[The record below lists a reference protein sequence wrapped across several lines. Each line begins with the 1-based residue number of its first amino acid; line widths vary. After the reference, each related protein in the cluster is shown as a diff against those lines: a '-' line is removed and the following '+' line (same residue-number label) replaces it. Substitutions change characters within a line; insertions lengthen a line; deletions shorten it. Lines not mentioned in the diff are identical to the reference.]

1 MWFIFALITTLCWGA
16 ADVFYKSGADE
27 NDSCSHLKTSV
38 VVGLI
43 MGAHAIFTLIAKHV
57 SYNPINMLIY
67 LPVSAMYILSMTV
80 GYFGLRYLELS
91 ISSPIQNSS
100 GVVAGIMSFLF
111 LKQAIDG
118 ISLTGI
124 IFIVIGVIWLG
135 VIEKQ
140 IQSDDSISNDK
151 KYRIG
156 FAAFFMPIIYCII
169 DALGTFLDGYY
180 LDDFS
185 STPLADVTKSNFE
198 DVANI
203 SYELTFL
210 LAAIILIAYIKFIK
224 KDKVFSG
231 LKTPPRFAAAAFETL
246 GQATYVYALSGGKAA
261 VAAPMIGSY
270 CIFSIIFSAVFLK
283 ERLKLNQYITISL
296 VCIGI
301 ILLGIAEGLAG

>member
-16 ADVFYKSGADE
+16 ADLFYKGGADE
-27 NDSCSHLKTSV
+27 NDSYSHLKTSV
-38 VVGLI
+38 AVGLI
-43 MGAHAIFTLIAKHV
+43 MGAHAIFTLITKNIA
-57 SYNPINMLIY
+57 YNPINILVY
-67 LPVSAMYILSMTV
+67 FPVSAMYILSMTV

-100 GVVAGIMSFLF
+100 GVVAGIMSLIF
-111 LKQAIDG
+111 LKQAIDK
-118 ISLTGI
+118 ISLVGI
-124 IFIVIGVIWLG
+124 AFIFVGVIWLG

-140 IQSDDSISNDK
+140 LQSDDSLDNDK

-185 STPLADVTKSNFE
+185 TSPLIGITPNNFE

-210 LAAIILIAYIKFIK
+210 ICALLLIVYIKLIK
-224 KDKVFSG
+224 KKPVFKE
-231 LKTPPRFAAAAFETL
+231 LKTAPRFAAAAFETL

-270 CIFSIIFSAVFLK
+270 CIFSVIFSAIFLK
-283 ERLKLNQYITISL
+283 ERLKLNQYITIGL
-296 VCIGI
+296 VCFG
-301 ILLGIAEGLAG
+301 ILLLGVAEGIAG